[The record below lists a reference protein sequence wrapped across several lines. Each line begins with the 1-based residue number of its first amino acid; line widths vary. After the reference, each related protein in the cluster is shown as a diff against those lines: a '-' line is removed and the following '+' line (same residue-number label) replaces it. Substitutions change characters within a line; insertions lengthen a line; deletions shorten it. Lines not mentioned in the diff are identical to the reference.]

1 MESQKGSSEPD
12 LTIAD
17 VLGPMAAIFNF
28 DLREP
33 GVIDLYETS
42 LAKIDLDLLH
52 VTVSALMEELDWMPR
67 PAAIIRKAKAI
78 EAESSDKPAEEEHW
92 RKDSYDCP
100 TCRDTGYVSIWTPD
114 AMRWALSQ
122 AGKRTYATEPRRCL
136 TEAAAKCTCSRGQ
149 SRGGSAATYDER
161 LQLRVQPG
169 SVKTKIESLMK
180 WANQWQP
187 ANYVD
192 AFESY

>member
-1 MESQKGSSEPD
+1 MSKRDQLASLVSELCTTYRVDMEIELVD
-12 LTIAD
+12 RYTEALTDIEFEL
-17 VLGPMAAIFNF
+17 VEMAVA
-28 DLREP
+28 
-33 GVIDLYETS
+33 
-42 LAKIDLDLLH
+42 
-52 VTVSALMEELDWMPR
+52 ELIKESDWMPKASEIR
-67 PAAIIRKAKAI
+67 RAAKRI

-122 AGKRTYATEPRRCL
+122 AGNRTYATEPKRRL

-187 ANYVD
+187 ANYVSE
-192 AFESY
+192 FESY